1 MIALGFTAVSI
12 SGIHKKSFWSG
23 SYDPRTHGLGT
34 TIIIWNKEV
43 KDVIKIVKLLEE
55 FVLLIKSASATIENG
70 VKKQNGGFPG
80 MLLGTLGANS
90 LGNLLAYK
98 GTATTIGVKK
108 WTKSNNSF
116 WGNN

>member
-1 MIALGFTAVSI
+1 MV
-12 SGIHKKSFWSG
+12 
-23 SYDPRTHGLGT
+23 GLIT
-34 TIIIWNKEV
+34 
-43 KDVIKIVKLLEE
+43 
-55 FVLLIKSASATIENG
+55 
-70 VKKQNGGFPG
+70 G